1 MAEQTIHVQYRSWK
15 VFERDCRQQLAL
27 KGLFLK
33 KTDLAVEQFAPVV
46 IRLVTPDGEEFVCP
60 AEVVQCVAGQ
70 GLAVQF
76 TEAAASVLQN
86 LMKKCPDSTLSEET
100 VPGGEDPIVGIPE
113 SVEILPVPGEKTTT
127 AVESPVSMQQ
137 LESMSVA
144 EKRQAALHGRKDIR
158 MLLIRDRNKTIHPF
172 ILKNPAITLDEIE
185 QIAKMPSVNP
195 DVLRMIANHK
205 EWTRS
210 ATVCR
215 NLVRNPQTPM
225 KEALELLAK
234 LPVSEVRALAKGST
248 VRTAIQQA
256 ARKKITS

>member
-1 MAEQTIHVQYRSWK
+1 MAEQTIHVQYSTWK
-15 VFERDCRQQLAL
+15 AFQGDCKQQLMM

-33 KTDLAVEQFAPVV
+33 TDLALEQFAPV
-46 IRLVTPDGEEFVCP
+46 IIQLVTPDGEEFICP
-60 AEVVQCVAGQ
+60 AEVVQCISGH

-76 TEAAASVLQN
+76 TEASASALQSVL
-86 LMKKCPDSTLSEET
+86 KKCAESPPSEEN
-100 VPGGEDPIVGIPE
+100 VDASEDPIIGVPD
-113 SVEILPVPGEKTTT
+113 SVEVLPVTDKTATK
-127 AVESPVSMQQ
+127 AEPPLSMQQ
-137 LESMSVA
+137 LESMTVA
-144 EKRQAALHGRKDIR
+144 EKRQTALHGRKDMR

-172 ILKNPAITLDEIE
+172 VIKNPAITLDEIE

-195 DVLRMIANHK
+195 EVLRMIANHK

-234 LPVSEVRALAKGST
+234 LPLSEVRALAKGST

-256 ARKKITS
+256 AKKKVTS